1 MPSKN
6 PLKPIFDLTF
16 EDLYEREG
24 LEKLNKKFEEYLNEK
39 TPEIA
44 ARFLMLKKVEAGLE
58 FMTNPQKSQILI
70 DVARVLENFIVELFN
85 IEKENSDLKKRHED
99 LKKIY
104 QIRREFVQRQVV
116 KKISLEDF
124 EQILKRIEDDN
135 GEKFGFKILE
145 KFLKRFNLIS
155 NLF

>member
-6 PLKPIFDLTF
+6 PLKPIFGVTF

-39 TPEIA
+39 NPEIA
-44 ARFLMLKKVEAGLE
+44 THFLMLKKVEAGLE
-58 FMTNPQKSQILI
+58 FITNPQKSSALI

-104 QIRREFVQRQVV
+104 QIRREFVQREVA
-116 KKISLEDF
+116 KKISLL
-124 EQILKRIEDDN
+124 EQQL
-135 GEKFGFKILE
+135 L
-145 KFLKRFNLIS
+145 LQ
-155 NLF
+155 

>member
-70 DVARVLENFIVELFN
+70 DVARVLEDFIVELFN

-99 LKKIY
+99 LKKSIK
-104 QIRREFVQRQVV
+104 FVA
-116 KKISLEDF
+116 
-124 EQILKRIEDDN
+124 
-135 GEKFGFKILE
+135 
-145 KFLKRFNLIS
+145 NLCS
-155 NLF
+155 AKW